1 MATKKSQKIK
11 EYEQFL
17 SEAIQRLDKISQD
30 RSVPR
35 NIRRATTEAIE
46 ALRDENFSYGVR
58 ANKAISILNEI
69 VNDINMPFP
78 TRSEIL
84 LIIGLLERIRD

>member
-17 SEAIQRLDKISQD
+17 AEAMQRLDKISQD

-46 ALRDENFSYGVR
+46 ALRDENFTYGVR

>member
-1 MATKKSQKIK
+1 MSKKAQKIK
-11 EYEQFL
+11 EYEGYI
-17 SEAIQRLDKISQD
+17 SEAIKRLDRISQD
-30 RSVPR
+30 RGVPR

-46 ALRDENFSYGVR
+46 ALTDENFSYGVR
-58 ANKAISILNEI
+58 ANKAISILNDI

-84 LIIGLLERIRD
+84 LVIGLLERIKD

>member
-1 MATKKSQKIK
+1 MVSKKAEKVK
-11 EYEQFL
+11 EYDKLL
-17 SEAIQRLDKISQD
+17 SEAVQRLDRISQD

-46 ALRDENFSYGVR
+46 ILRDERNSYGVR
-58 ANKAISILNEI
+58 SSKAISILNEI

-84 LIIGLLERIRD
+84 LIVGLLEKIKD

>member
-1 MATKKSQKIK
+1 MVTKKSQKIK

-17 SEAIQRLDKISQD
+17 SEAIHRLDKISQD
-30 RSVPR
+30 RNVPR

-46 ALRDENFSYGVR
+46 ALGDESFTYGVR
-58 ANKAISILNEI
+58 ANKAISILNDI

>member
-1 MATKKSQKIK
+1 MSKKAQKIK
-11 EYEQFL
+11 EYENYI
-17 SEAIQRLDKISQD
+17 SEAIKRLDRISQD
-30 RSVPR
+30 RGVPR

-46 ALRDENFSYGVR
+46 ALTDESFSYGVR

-84 LIIGLLERIRD
+84 LIIGILERIKD

>member
-1 MATKKSQKIK
+1 MSKKAQKIK
-11 EYEQFL
+11 EYENYI
-17 SEAIQRLDKISQD
+17 SEAIKRLDRISQD
-30 RSVPR
+30 RGVPR

-46 ALRDENFSYGVR
+46 ALTDESFSYGVR
-58 ANKAISILNEI
+58 ANKAISILNDI

-84 LIIGLLERIRD
+84 LIIGILERIKD